1 MELLEVVIFF
11 ICIFAFIAA
20 TEKLWDWWRK
30 WKKTKTLEF
39 KVFRLRIRVGSEKEE
54 KDDEE

>member
-1 MELLEVVIFF
+1 MLEVVIFF